1 MAHRADALT
10 EQQWELL
17 KWIGDGCPAGVM
29 SDDSHRISAAALSRR
44 GLVRITGRG
53 PTWTAQLAKAGRE
66 AIARSKSDDAPAPRQ
81 ANVSVTQQLV
91 DDVIAAGGSLRV
103 PQHQP
108 WEKGRIDFRRRA
120 ELAQSYGKVP
130 PGKALIVSDSTADW
144 LQIDLVDAFGGH
156 ASALQPVQVPERV
169 GKHHPLVRQF
179 RDRSPQHEVSRAAL
193 PRVLRILHA
202 LVQEAEN
209 RGYKVALVEGRDAR
223 RGRDAWSGPKQGH
236 VLITVGGDTEAIRVH
251 EEGLPSRTYWEQNHQ
266 RWDGRSMSLPPLT
279 EYEAGATGRL
289 VLSIVSGWTRRGR
302 QASWADRQSWR
313 LEDKLPEL
321 LREVE
326 VRAAEAE
333 ERRQEAARREQ
344 QRVREWEAAME
355 NARARFAEHL
365 RADALTSQVERWRTV
380 AGIRAYCDAIE
391 ERYPGGES
399 TEWVAWARR
408 YADGLDPLREP
419 PAPPAV
425 PEDVRP
431 EQLQPFLSGWSAY
444 GPEHHRGW
452 R

>member
-1 MAHRADALT
+1 MAHRTDALT
-10 EQQWELL
+10 EQQRESL

-29 SDDSHRISAAALSRR
+29 TDDSHRISAAALRRR

-53 PTWTAQLAKAGRE
+53 PTWAAHLTEAGRE
-66 AIARSKSDDAPAPRQ
+66 WIVRSESDDAPLPRQ

-91 DDVIAAGGSLRV
+91 DDLLAAGGSLRV
-103 PQHQP
+103 PQYRAR
-108 WEKGRIDFRRRA
+108 ETGSVDFRRRA
-120 ELAQSYGKVP
+120 ELAQTYGKVP
-130 PGKALIVSDSTADW
+130 PGKALIVSNGTGDW

-156 ASALQPVQVPERV
+156 ASELRPVLVPQRV

-179 RDRSPQHEVSRAAL
+179 RDRSAQHEVSRAAL

-223 RGRDAWSGPKQGH
+223 RGQDAWTGPKNGH
-236 VLITVGGDTEAIRVH
+236 LMITVNGDAEAIRVH
-251 EEGLPSRTYWEQNHQ
+251 EEGLPSRAYWEQKHQ
-266 RWDGRSMSLPPLT
+266 RWGTRSLPPLT
-279 EYEAGATGRL
+279 EYEAEATGRV
-289 VLSIVSGWTRRGR
+289 VLSIVSGWARPGR
-302 QASWADRQSWR
+302 PASWADRQAWR

-333 ERRQEAARREQ
+333 ERRQETTRREQ
-344 QRVREWEAAME
+344 QRMGEWEAAME
-355 NARARFAEHL
+355 AARARFAENI
-365 RADALTSQVERWRTV
+365 RAQALASQVELWRTV
-380 AGIRAYCDAIE
+380 AEIRAYCDAIE

-399 TEWVAWARR
+399 AEWVAWARR
-408 YADGLDPLREP
+408 CADGRDALREP
-419 PAPPAV
+419 PAAPAV
-425 PEDVRP
+425 PKEVRP
-431 EQLQPFLSGWSAY
+431 DQLQPFLKGWSPY

>member
-1 MAHRADALT
+1 MAHRTDALT
-10 EQQWELL
+10 EQQRGIL

-29 SDDSHRISAAALSRR
+29 PDGSHRISAAALRRR

-53 PTWTAQLAKAGRE
+53 PTWAAQLTEAGRE
-66 AIARSKSDDAPAPRQ
+66 WIAGSESDDAPAPRQ

-91 DDVIAAGGSLRV
+91 DDVTVAGGSLRV
-103 PQHQP
+103 PQHRA
-108 WEKGRIDFRRRA
+108 WEKGSIDFRRRA
-120 ELAQSYGKVP
+120 ELAQTYGKVP
-130 PGKALIVSDSTADW
+130 AGKALIVSNATADW

-156 ASALQPVQVPERV
+156 ASEVRPVRVPQRV

-179 RDRSPQHEVSRAAL
+179 RNRSAQHEVSRAAL

-209 RGYKVALVEGRDAR
+209 RGYKVALVEGRDVR
-223 RGRDAWSGPKQGH
+223 RGQDAWTGPKNGH
-236 VLITVGGDTEAIRVH
+236 LLITVNGDTEAIRVH
-251 EEGLPSRTYWEQNHQ
+251 EEGLPSRAYWEQKHQ
-266 RWDGRSMSLPPLT
+266 RWGRRPLSPLT
-279 EYEAGATGRL
+279 EYEAEATGRL
-289 VLSIVSGWTRRGR
+289 MLSIVSGWVRPGR
-302 QASWADRQSWR
+302 PASWADRQAWR
-313 LEDKLPEL
+313 LDDKLPEL
-321 LREVE
+321 LREDE

-333 ERRQEAARREQ
+333 ERRQEAAEREQ

-355 NARARFAEHL
+355 TARARFAEHL
-365 RADALTSQVERWRTV
+365 GAEALTSQVELWRTV
-380 AGIRAYCDAIE
+380 AEIRAYCDAIE

-399 TEWVAWARR
+399 AEWVAWARR

-419 PAPPAV
+419 PAAPAV
-425 PEDVRP
+425 PEEVRP
-431 EQLQPFLSGWSAY
+431 DQLQPFLNGWSPY